1 MNVQIPTSDI
11 YFKNLEAS
19 TRYIFNEGGTRS
31 TKTYSLN
38 QIAYTKA
45 AQSDKPIIF
54 SIVSETM
61 PHLRKGA
68 MRDFFIFLKNNNL
81 YNETDHNK
89 SDNIYQVNKS
99 IIEFFSVDTPGKVH
113 GPERDYLFVNE
124 LQYIDYDTFFHLAQ
138 RTRKQIFA
146 DWNPVGEFWVYPEY
160 VENPQYKDDIT
171 LIHSTLYD
179 NPFLAPEIKRD
190 ILLRAER
197 DPNYRRVYLDGLIGK
212 LEGAIFQNWK
222 YGEFDNSLPFLFGL
236 DFGFTNP
243 DAMVKVAIDHK
254 RRTIYVEEKI
264 YQAGNSYDQIKN
276 LVTDNSKRNDLIVA
290 DSADARMVSELAK
303 IRNVIP
309 VNKKAMTISEALK
322 IMQGYEI
329 ITNKES
335 INLVRELRNYKWND
349 KRAGIPIDDFN
360 HLIDSMRYAFMVYA
374 TPPAEIFNFSMA
386 GAEREVID
394 INND

>member
-11 YFKNLEAS
+11 YFRNLES
-19 TRYIFNEGGTRS
+19 KTRYVFNEGGTRS

-38 QIAYTKA
+38 QIAYTIV
-45 AQSDKPIIF
+45 AQCEKSIIF

-81 YNETDHNK
+81 YNESDHNK
-89 SDNIYQVNKS
+89 SDNIYHVNKS

-146 DWNPVGEFWVYPEY
+146 DWNPIGEFWIYPEY
-160 VENPQYKDDIT
+160 IENPQYKNDIT
-171 LIHSTLYD
+171 LIHSTLFD
-179 NPFLAPEIKRD
+179 NPFLSPEIKKD
-190 ILLRAER
+190 VLLRAER
-197 DPNYRRVYLDGLIGK
+197 DPNYKRVYLEGLIGR
-212 LEGAIFQNWK
+212 LEGLIFQNWR
-222 YGEFDNSLPFLFGL
+222 YGEIDTSLPYSFGL
-236 DFGFTNP
+236 DFGFTCP

-254 RRTIYVEEKI
+254 RKIIYVEEKI
-264 YQAGNSYDQIKN
+264 YNSGNSYDQIKN
-276 LVTDNSKRNDLIVA
+276 LVINNCKRDDLIIA
-290 DSADARMVSELAK
+290 DSADARMISELGR

-349 KRAGIPIDDFN
+349 KKAGIPIDSYN
-360 HLIDSMRYAFMVYA
+360 HLIDALRYAYMSNV
-374 TPPAEIFNFSMA
+374 TPPSEYYGFSIA
-386 GAEREVID
+386 GAEKQTIED
-394 INND
+394 E